1 LQHTHGNP
9 GKPRATKNPAA
20 PLFNPRNHDGV
31 DPVHSS
37 SIEFNR
43 HEHGRANFGAAR
55 TGRRNV
61 RVRTTALSLPK
72 GREFPAAVEIFDI
85 VGGKWRLARLLL
97 GDTGSLPLAR
107 WRLWVALAD
116 NRKQAPLAKA
126 DNPRTSQF
134 RQGGVSRGDSPPWE
148 QVPGARAGA
157 RTPGT
162 PLLPGST
169 GSQSAG
175 KRRTPVSA
183 PQCAGA
189 ES

>member
-1 LQHTHGNP
+1 MEIRENP
-9 GKPRATKNPAA
+9 GQRKIRQRRCSTRGITTEWIPYT
-20 PLFNPRNHDGV
+20 
-31 DPVHSS
+31 VHRSNS
-37 SIEFNR
+37 TVTSMA
-43 HEHGRANFGAAR
+43 GRTFGAAR

-107 WRLWVALAD
+107 WRLWVAFAD

-189 ES
+189 DS